1 MDVTPREVPTRR
13 PRRWWAVLLV
23 VLVLGALVL
32 VATRA
37 LGEATLFF
45 YNADEA
51 VEKRDEL
58 GDDRFQLQGTVVEG
72 SIIESGDVVEFV
84 VTFNDVEVQVV
95 HRGDPP
101 EMFQPGTP
109 VVLQG
114 RWDDSADV
122 FSSDRMLVKH
132 DEEYEAE
139 HPDRAPTSTSPA
151 VTAP

>member
-1 MDVTPREVPTRR
+1 MDVTPREVPART
-13 PRRWWAVLLV
+13 PRRWWGV
-23 VLVLGALVL
+23 VLVVVVLAGLVL
-32 VATRA
+32 IATRA
-37 LGEATLFF
+37 LGEASLFF

-51 VEKRDEL
+51 VAKREEL
-58 GDDRFQLQGTVVEG
+58 ADKRFQLQGTVVDG

-84 VTFNDVEVQVV
+84 VTFNDVDVQVV

-101 EMFQPGTP
+101 EMFRPGMP

-114 RWDDSADV
+114 RWDQSADV

-139 HPDRAPTSTSPA
+139 HPERAPTSTSADTPE
-151 VTAP
+151 P